1 MNTLALILMIN
12 TTHAQPVPQHT
23 ITQMLDTQMQAAVED
38 VQHEIKRSISTEL
51 NLHQLIISQ

>member
-12 TTHAQPVPQHT
+12 AAHAQPVPQHS
-23 ITQMLDTQMQAAVED
+23 IAQMLDTQMQAAVED
-38 VQHEIKRSISTEL
+38 VQRDLKRSINSEL